1 MYISS
6 FVTLQIQ
13 VLEDVDSCAGCGQC
27 QADMLAMLD
36 DLHNTRS
43 RLSHYKFISKYHSFF
58 VKLRQGS
65 GKDRQEMALQARGLK
80 A

>member
-1 MYISS
+1 MLISS
-6 FVTLQIQ
+6 FVTFQIQ

-43 RLSHYKFISKYHSFF
+43 RLSHYKFISKYHF
-58 VKLRQGS
+58 L
-65 GKDRQEMALQARGLK
+65 
-80 A
+80 